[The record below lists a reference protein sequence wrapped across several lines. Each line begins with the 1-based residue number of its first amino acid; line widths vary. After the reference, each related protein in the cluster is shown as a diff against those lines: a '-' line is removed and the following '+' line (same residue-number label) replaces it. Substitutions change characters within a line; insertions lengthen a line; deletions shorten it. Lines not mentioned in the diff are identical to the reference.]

1 MGKLHL
7 KRTPAE
13 EAERAARKARKRAK
27 KEKASRRRR
36 EALSPSPSRQSQDHP
51 QSNGFVFDFDDDTYG
66 PPPPPSSYKIDE
78 DAVRAEIEGRR
89 FQEKMSL
96 AFEDDEQLH
105 LRDEHMN
112 SYAHIPYRWRDR
124 DMEDGPG
131 GIGSMGSDPRTM
143 DDEEYAEW
151 MREGMWRKKHA
162 KEFEEQKRKDAARA
176 EKLKREREAQAET
189 DRLLQAEAE
198 ERRRKKSHRRLQQEH
213 AFREEYECRWASL
226 LHKDQTEPT
235 KLLSFSDVPWP
246 IFPSFPSSKSKEEPV
261 PITVEH
267 LTPGAIAAFILP
279 QLDDGS
285 ASSQER
291 DKKRKDVLRD
301 AMLRFH
307 PDKFEGRVL
316 RQVVEADQERVREA
330 VGIVVRAVRGLMED
344 S

>member
-7 KRTPAE
+7 KRTPVE

-36 EALSPSPSRQSQDHP
+36 EALSTSPPRQSQDYP
-51 QSNGFVFDFDDDTYG
+51 QSNGFAFGFDDDDTYG

-78 DAVRAEIEGRR
+78 DAVRAEIEEQR
-89 FQEKMSL
+89 FREKMSL

-131 GIGSMGSDPRTM
+131 GSMGSDPRTM

-162 KEFEEQKRKDAARA
+162 KEFEEQKRQDSARA

-189 DRLLQAEAE
+189 NRLLRAEAE
-198 ERRRKKSHRRLQQEH
+198 KRKRKKSHRRLQQEH
-213 AFREEYECRWASL
+213 AHREEYERCWARL
-226 LHKDQTEPT
+226 LHKDQAEPA

-261 PITVEH
+261 PITMEH
-267 LTPGAIAAFILP
+267 LTPSAIAAFILP
-279 QLDDGS
+279 QLDDES
-285 ASSQER
+285 TSPQER
-291 DKKRKDVLRD
+291 DRSRKDALRD

-316 RQVVEADQERVREA
+316 RQVVEADQDPVREA
-330 VGIVVRAVRGLMED
+330 VGVIVRAVRGLMEGN
-344 S
+344 